1 MPTPTPRNHVYSS
14 AEWKR
19 QPTTADVVF
28 GLELPY
34 RAPSSRLG
42 AFWWRWRLKVET
54 TFALSMLQPWE
65 KVLISEWLLSSF
77 GLGVAWWMVV
87 RRLRGCWRFYV

>member
-1 MPTPTPRNHVYSS
+1 MTTSAGNHVYSS

-19 QPTTADVVF
+19 QPSTADVVF

-34 RAPSSRLG
+34 RAPNSSIG
-42 AFWWRWRLKVET
+42 VFCWKWRMWFES

-65 KVLISEWLLSSF
+65 KVLISQYFLF
-77 GLGVAWWMVV
+77 QP
-87 RRLRGCWRFYV
+87 